1 MEQVIRYSTEG
12 SMEDGSKVGRCL
24 GLETHLDVESDEPP
38 EKIRELVR
46 VGKQMCYTEQALI
59 NPVPVRTYTRLNG
72 EELQLDENEED

>member
-1 MEQVIRYSTEG
+1 MK
-12 SMEDGSKVGRCL
+12 DGTKVGRCL

-38 EKIRELVR
+38 EKIRELIR

-72 EELQLDENEED
+72 DYLELEEYNADS